1 MKCSNC
7 HNNTSK
13 NIPCIF
19 CGDIFCSYNC
29 IENHMILSHKK
40 NLKVQYDND
49 KKNQISKNTIKYS
62 QNSKNNQNNI
72 NSPYIVPGILNVHR
86 KSYDEKYNLDNF
98 IPILEDGK
106 PKLLGSGSFGQ
117 VFLALNIINKKLYA
131 IKYMDKKS
139 LSTKLNSFEGIY
151 KEIYIQSR
159 IDHPNILQILYVNET
174 TSEFNLVLEYASQ
187 GSLFHYIR
195 RKEYLSEPLAFSL
208 FIQVINAVYFLHKN
222 NFIHRDIKPENILLF
237 DNNIIKLCDFGWCV
251 KLEEGQQRVTF
262 CGTTEYMS
270 PELVNHE
277 EYSKEID
284 VWSLGVLLYEMVH
297 GFSPF
302 RPDKPNFKA
311 KDVIENIR
319 LHKLKFHKYVSEEC
333 KELIYHLLDEDPNKR
348 YKVED
353 IFNSDFVKFYEKKNF
368 GFPDRFLIEKYKFK
382 LAKAQSNSFYKGK
395 NNSTKSNN
403 NKLSNN
409 GNINTNS
416 INKVV
421 IRKNSEVI
429 ENKSKKDNNQKKN
442 RSYKKEILPISLS
455 EANLK
460 INKINEK
467 KRTKN
472 KTSQYFHPLKS
483 SEKKI
488 NYFSLGR
495 SKSKNNS
502 NHKLIPPLKNNSNK
516 EKEDNNCQKYITKND
531 IKIKDIF
538 INNDFSNLIPNRYKK
553 TEEKKNSYEKTEG
566 NIIHKK
572 NLKIKPL
579 KMSKIPLNSKT
590 FHYSKSPL
598 NIENKNNFI
607 FKKNSP
613 SKNMINDKNIKI
625 ASCQKNKCINSKY
638 YIEIK
643 RNKILNTPINN
654 SNSKYNNSND
664 FPFKKTNKSNY
675 NKKISS
681 RNNTNKINF
690 NLTKINY
697 NSEENNSIYSNSY
710 TYNAFSKINNENLLE
725 KNISCNKS
733 LNHLQR
739 NLNNENIKSLFIS
752 SIKNNI
758 KKLNNNS
765 INSEKNASKK
775 NSLNI
780 DPKIRGYFNINK
792 KNSNKNKFHT
802 YQNSP
807 LNTFNNNF
815 KNVNLYE
822 NKKINNNSKEKN
834 NLKTHLNNNSYNIN
848 YSNKNKNHLN
858 HREIKLNN
866 LKYDLN
872 FTDIPKQK
880 FHKISLSPKIKFL
893 EKIIN
898 ENEKDNKYN
907 SNASSNYYYDK
918 NTKLYN
924 SMSHNSIFSNN
935 KKIKIRNQK
944 KFNFHNKT
952 EVDKKIKMIPKSKT
966 IKKDPNLNINI
977 NKINEKN
984 RYNVKTNT
992 SNYYNH
998 HKLFSFETEKIKN
1011 RENINP
1017 NRVRNY
1023 KNEIYKNKTMN
1034 NSNERNNKDDT
1045 KIKMLKKL
1053 ELNEFLNNLKMSKN
1067 KKNLITASYELN
1079 FSTSGNQSDTIKM
1092 SRINTSI
1099 NKKNSKEHF
1108 EKINYNSL
1116 DFQGNNSLR
1125 NNKTKYI
1132 ICSRNAS
1139 NNNSNELKH
1148 QFKKKIKSINNN
1160 KIKEYYKNDFKSFNL
1175 DHKIKI
1181 ILKNEP
1187 KIIIGPLKPKH
1198 KKNINMFIKSENS
1211 INFEVENKYK
1221 NKLKYNQIDNK
1232 VNSNGFVLGKYD
1244 FYKKD
1249 IFNCA
1254 SSERNYYK

>member
-1 MKCSNC
+1 
-7 HNNTSK
+7 
-13 NIPCIF
+13 
-19 CGDIFCSYNC
+19 
-29 IENHMILSHKK
+29 MILSHKK

-638 YIEIK
+638 YYIEIK

-924 SMSHNSIFSNN
+924 SMSHNSIFSN
-935 KKIKIRNQK
+935 KKKMKIRNQK

-1023 KNEIYKNKTMN
+1023 KNEIYKNKTMH

-1045 KIKMLKKL
+1045 KIKLIKKL
-1053 ELNEFLNNLKMSKN
+1053 ELNEFLNKLKINKK
-1067 KKNLITASYELN
+1067 KKNLITASYDLN
-1079 FSTSGNQSDTIKM
+1079 FSTSGNQSDTLKK
-1092 SRINTSI
+1092 SRINTPM
-1099 NKKNSKEHF
+1099 NKKNSKD
-1108 EKINYNSL
+1108 KINDNSL
-1116 DFQGNNSLR
+1116 DFQENKSLGNN
-1125 NNKTKYI
+1125 NNKYT
-1132 ICSRNAS
+1132 ICSKNTS
-1139 NNNSNELKH
+1139 NNNSNEQKH
-1148 QFKKKIKSINNN
+1148 QFVKKIKSFNDN
-1160 KIKEYYKNDFKSFNL
+1160 KIKEYYDNDFKSLKL
-1175 DHKIKI
+1175 DSKIKI
-1181 ILKNEP
+1181 IIKNEP
-1187 KIIIGPLKPKH
+1187 KIIIGPLIPKH
-1198 KKNINMFIKSENS
+1198 KININMLMKTENS
-1211 INFEVENKYK
+1211 INFKNVENKSK
-1221 NKLKYNQIDNK
+1221 NKVKCNQIDNK
-1232 VNSNGFVLGKYD
+1232 VSSNGFAFGKNN
-1244 FYKKD
+1244 FNKKD
-1249 IFNCA
+1249 KFICA
-1254 SSERNYYK
+1254 SSERNFYK

>member
-1 MKCSNC
+1 
-7 HNNTSK
+7 
-13 NIPCIF
+13 
-19 CGDIFCSYNC
+19 
-29 IENHMILSHKK
+29 MILSHKK

-49 KKNQISKNTIKYS
+49 KINQISKNIKKYLP
-62 QNSKNNQNNI
+62 NSKNNQI
-72 NSPYIVPGILNVHR
+72 NMKSPYLVPGILNNFR
-86 KSYDEKYNLDNF
+86 KSYDEKYKLDNF
-98 IPILEDGK
+98 IPIIEDCK
-106 PKLLGSGSFGQ
+106 PKIIGCGSFGQ
-117 VFLALNIINKKLYA
+117 VFLVLNSLNKKLYA
-131 IKYMDKKS
+131 IKHMDKKS
-139 LSTKLNSFEGIY
+139 LSLKLNTLEGIY

-159 IDHPNILQILYVNET
+159 IDHPNILPILYVNET
-174 TSEFNLVLEYASQ
+174 TSEFVIVLEYASG

-195 RKEYLSEPLAFSL
+195 RKKYLNEPLAFSL
-208 FIQVINAVYFLHKN
+208 FIQVVNAVYFLHKN

-237 DNNIIKLCDFGWCV
+237 DNNIVKLCDFGWCV
-251 KLEEGQQRVTF
+251 RLEEGQQRVTF

-353 IFNSDFVKFYEKKNF
+353 IFNSDFAKCYEEKHF

-382 LAKAQSNSFYKGK
+382 KAKAQSNTFYKEK
-395 NNSTKSNN
+395 NNSPKSNN
-403 NKLSNN
+403 NKLYNN
-409 GNINTNS
+409 GNDNNNS
-416 INKVV
+416 INKAV
-421 IRKNSEVI
+421 IRKNSDVF
-429 ENKSKKDNNQKKN
+429 ENKSKTDKNLEIIFEDNKKKIK
-442 RSYKKEILPISLS
+442 SYKKDIMPISLS
-455 EANLK
+455 EINLK
-460 INKINEK
+460 INKIGEK
-467 KRTKN
+467 KITKN
-472 KTSQYFHPLKS
+472 KTSQFFHPLKS
-483 SEKKI
+483 SENKI

-495 SKSKNNS
+495 SKFKNNS
-502 NHKLIPPLKNNSNK
+502 NHKLISPLNNNSIK
-516 EKEDNNCQKYITKND
+516 ENENNIFHNYLTKND
-531 IKIKDIF
+531 IKITDIF
-538 INNDFSNLIPNRYKK
+538 ISNYFSNVISNRYKK
-553 TEEKKNSYEKTEG
+553 SEEKKNNYLKTES
-566 NIIHKK
+566 NIMHKK
-572 NLKIKPL
+572 YLKVKPL
-579 KMSKIPLNSKT
+579 KMPKMTLNT
-590 FHYSKSPL
+590 NNFHYLNSPL
-598 NIENKNNFI
+598 NNWNENNFI
-607 FKKNSP
+607 FKKNS
-613 SKNMINDKNIKI
+613 SAKNMVNAKNMKI

-638 YIEIK
+638 IEIK
-643 RNKILNTPINN
+643 KNQIFNTPRNN
-654 SNSKYNNSND
+654 SNKINNSND
-664 FPFKKTNKSNY
+664 FTIKKTNKSNY
-675 NKKISS
+675 NKQINIRK
-681 RNNTNKINF
+681 NANKINY
-690 NLTKINY
+690 NLKKINY
-697 NSEENNSIYSNSY
+697 NSEENNSIYNNSY
-710 TYNAFSKINNENLLE
+710 TFNLYSRINNENLIE
-725 KNISCNKS
+725 KKMEKKLGYTKS
-733 LNHLQR
+733 LNGLKR
-739 NLNNENIKSLFIS
+739 NLNNENIKSLLIS
-752 SIKNNI
+752 GIKNNI

-765 INSEKNASKK
+765 INSEKNTSKK
-775 NSLNI
+775 NNLYI
-780 DPKIRGYFNINK
+780 ETKIRGYFNINK
-792 KNSNKNKFHT
+792 KNYRKNKFLT

-807 LNTFNNNF
+807 LNTFNNNL
-815 KNVNLYE
+815 KNVNFYE
-822 NKKINNNSKEKN
+822 NKKINNNSKEKDN
-834 NLKTHLNNNSYNIN
+834 FKMYSYNNSYNFN
-848 YSNKNKNHLN
+848 YSNNSKNHLN
-858 HREIKLNN
+858 HKEIKLNN

-872 FTDIPKQK
+872 FTDKPKRK
-880 FHKISLSPKIKFL
+880 LYKISLSHRIKIL
-893 EKIIN
+893 EKVLN

-907 SNASSNYYYDK
+907 SNTSRNYYYG
-918 NTKLYN
+918 NNSKLYN
-924 SMSHNSIFSNN
+924 SMSHNSIFND
-935 KKIKIRNQK
+935 KKKMKIRNQK
-944 KFNFHNKT
+944 KVNFHNKN
-952 EVDKKIKMIPKSKT
+952 EVDKKIKMIPKSKV
-966 IKKDPNLNINI
+966 IKKESNLNINI
-977 NKINEKN
+977 NNINEKYN
-984 RYNVKTNT
+984 YNVNT
-992 SNYYNH
+992 MASNNYNNQ
-998 HKLFSFETEKIKN
+998 KLFSLKTEKIKN
-1011 RENINP
+1011 RENINS